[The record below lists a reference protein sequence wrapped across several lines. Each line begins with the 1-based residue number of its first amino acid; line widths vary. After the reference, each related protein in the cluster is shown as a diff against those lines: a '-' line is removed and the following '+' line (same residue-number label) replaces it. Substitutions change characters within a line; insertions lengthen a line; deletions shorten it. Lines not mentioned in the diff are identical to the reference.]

1 MITIKHLFS
10 LILAVTPVA
19 VRETISFQ
27 LSYSP
32 QRSGTHHAHPL
43 LIRAVTWLESC
54 VVSRPELGTSATCG
68 AQQHLD
74 LYSSICLR
82 STHLLFLRTPQSSQ
96 SLRNAIMPPRYGTLS
111 HEISVAVT
119 LG

>member
-1 MITIKHLFS
+1 MCAVFHYWSGATVITIKHLFS

-43 LIRAVTWLESC
+43 LIRAVSWLEAC
-54 VVSRPELGTSATCG
+54 VVSRPVRRATTLG
-68 AQQHLD
+68 LVFE
-74 LYSSICLR
+74 
-82 STHLLFLRTPQSSQ
+82 HLLAKYSFIVPSNTAVVSKPSER
-96 SLRNAIMPPRYGTLS
+96 S
-111 HEISVAVT
+111 HAAEVWNSVS
-119 LG
+119 